1 MWEKIERK
9 FMVGEKIEKKS
20 ERKMRDKWEKIWRE
34 VKVGKKWEKGGTKV
48 EEKSRYQKSGRKVR
62 EN

>member
-48 EEKSRYQKSGRKVR
+48 RQKWKKSQGIRKVG